1 MKIQCLSRLADSFR
15 ASRSLDPSFD
25 IPWEPCPAGMNG
37 DLTVNCFRLAKAL
50 KGAPDAL
57 AAETA
62 ELLMKDP
69 DVVSAEKI
77 KAFVNITLKPAAA
90 KKAPAKKAPVKK
102 AAKKA
107 SK

>member
-15 ASRSLDPSFD
+15 ASRSLDSTFD

-50 KGAPDAL
+50 KGAPDSL

-62 ELLMKDP
+62 SLLLADP
-69 DVVSAEKI
+69 DGKRD
-77 KAFVNITLKPAAA
+77 
-90 KKAPAKKAPVKK
+90 
-102 AAKKA
+102 
-107 SK
+107 